1 MNSSKKIVVLTP
13 VKNEAWI
20 LPLFLQSASIWCDY
34 ILIAD
39 QNSTDGSK
47 EIASKFPK
55 VVLIEN
61 NSDDLDEDKR
71 NHLIVEKAREL
82 VGTDGIFFRLDA
94 DEFLTPNFDSTELDA
109 IRQSEKGTMWR
120 FRWIM
125 INKGLSSC
133 WEMPKWTVFGAFVD
147 DGSTYS
153 PHGLMHNR
161 ELFPPKKK
169 CYAKELCVLHFQF
182 VDWNRMRCKHIWY
195 QCFERINFP
204 QKSAID
210 IYRIYH
216 WMYNPNIQYKSIPK
230 EWFEVYKEKYNI
242 DLSDYKVENH
252 YWWDDKV
259 NEYFAK
265 YTPRYFRRIET
276 CRQKELFHAEGK
288 SLLDKILLLYLRQ
301 TTRTYNRKRGFLYH
315 IVKKTDAVLKRLC
328 KL

>member
-1 MNSSKKIVVLTP
+1 MKSPRKIVVLTP

-39 QNSTDGSK
+39 QNSTDGSR

-55 VVLIEN
+55 VVLIDN
-61 NSDDLDEDKR
+61 DSDDLDEDKR

-82 VGTDGIFFRLDA
+82 VGTNGIFFRLDA

-125 INKGLSSC
+125 INKNLSSC

-182 VDWNRMRCKHIWY
+182 VDWNRMRSKHIWY

-204 QKSAID
+204 QKSTID
-210 IYRIYH
+210 IYRTYH

-230 EWFEVYKEKYNI
+230 EW
-242 DLSDYKVENH
+242 
-252 YWWDDKV
+252 
-259 NEYFAK
+259 
-265 YTPRYFRRIET
+265 
-276 CRQKELFHAEGK
+276 QKEM
-288 SLLDKILLLYLRQ
+288 SW
-301 TTRTYNRKRGFLYH
+301 
-315 IVKKTDAVLKRLC
+315 V
-328 KL
+328 